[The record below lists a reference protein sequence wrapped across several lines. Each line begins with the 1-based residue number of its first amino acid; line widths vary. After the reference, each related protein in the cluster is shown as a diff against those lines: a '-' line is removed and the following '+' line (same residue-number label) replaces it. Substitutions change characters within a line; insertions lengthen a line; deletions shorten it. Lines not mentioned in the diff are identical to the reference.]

1 MSTAEKIALLRKKK
15 GISQEELAHKLNT
28 SRQAISKWE
37 TAQSTPD
44 LNKLVS
50 LSKYFGVST
59 DYLLKDGAKAAA
71 GVNSRGAVSAEA
83 KRLKL
88 EVTEEEYRYAADEA
102 KRKKH
107 FFYWVPVIAS
117 FLVILAVFLYYYCFY
132 C

>member
-1 MSTAEKIALLRKKK
+1 M
-15 GISQEELAHKLNT
+15 NT

-37 TAQSTPD
+37 NAQSTPD

-59 DYLLKDGAKAAA
+59 DYLLKDGAEAAA

-88 EVTEEEYRYAADEA
+88 EVTEEYRYAADEA

>member
-1 MSTAEKIALLRKKK
+1 M
-15 GISQEELAHKLNT
+15 NT

-37 TAQSTPD
+37 NAQSTPD

-83 KRLKL
+83 KR
-88 EVTEEEYRYAADEA
+88 
-102 KRKKH
+102 KKH

>member
-15 GISQEELAHKLNT
+15 GISQEELAHELNT

-37 TAQSTPD
+37 NAQSTPD
-44 LNKLVS
+44 LNKLV
-50 LSKYFGVST
+50 
-59 DYLLKDGAKAAA
+59 
-71 GVNSRGAVSAEA
+71 
-83 KRLKL
+83 RLKL